1 MGALELELEIT
12 LEDELSMACELTV
25 ATELELTELLEGI
38 SLLDD
43 ITAWVLALLSVVAPL
58 QAQSNRVPA
67 AIILCGNVE
76 AIVRAMRVFKP
87 VEKYIS

>member
-12 LEDELSMACELTV
+12 LEDELGTACELTV

-43 ITAWVLALLSVVAPL
+43 TTAWVLSLLSVVAPL

-67 AIILCGNVE
+67 AIMLCGNFE